1 VPGWGAGMR
10 DHSAEQGASASEEAE
25 GTSRRSRRRQT
36 RAKMVE
42 PPSEPLAYFPD
53 HLADFYQLL
62 KSDYEELRRA
72 NRIIFYET
80 RVIVWLCVIVALV
93 IMFRASVVGGS
104 ILSVATLLVS
114 LIGKLIKVKSSER
127 EDLGKRLEALRLTT
141 LEIERI
147 CLSLH
152 LARAISDQQRRD
164 RVLEELAEERGLAG
178 EETRHASSSD
188 ALPSDQEHGMHQL
201 PPQEGR
207 A

>member
-1 VPGWGAGMR
+1 MR
-10 DHSAEQGASASEEAE
+10 DRSAEQGAGASEGAEGPE
-25 GTSRRSRRRQT
+25 GTSRRARRRQ
-36 RAKMVE
+36 AHSKMVD

-80 RVIVWLCVIVALV
+80 RVIVWLCVMVALV

-114 LIGKLIKVKSSER
+114 LIGQLIKVKSSER

-147 CLSLH
+147 CLSLR
-152 LARAISDQQRRD
+152 LARAISDQRRRD
-164 RVLEELAEERGLAG
+164 RVLEELAEERVLSV
-178 EETRHASSSD
+178 EEGRPPSASGSS
-188 ALPSDQEHGMHQL
+188 ATEAQQEYRARQL

-207 A
+207 PG

>member
-1 VPGWGAGMR
+1 MR
-10 DHSAEQGASASEEAE
+10 EHSAEQGAGASDEAE
-25 GTSRRSRRRQT
+25 GTSRRIRRRQVQ
-36 RAKMVE
+36 AKMVE
-42 PPSEPLAYFPD
+42 APSELPAYFPD

-152 LARAISDQQRRD
+152 LARSISDQQRRD
-164 RVLEELAEERGLAG
+164 RVLEELAEERGLSG
-178 EETRHASSSD
+178 EEARQFPAAGSMP
-188 ALPSDQEHGMHQL
+188 ADQEPEMRQF

-207 A
+207 T

>member
-1 VPGWGAGMR
+1 MA
-10 DHSAEQGASASEEAE
+10 
-25 GTSRRSRRRQT
+25 
-36 RAKMVE
+36 E
-42 PPSEPLAYFPD
+42 PPSEPLAYFPN

-80 RVIVWLCVIVALV
+80 RIIVWLCVIVALL

-147 CLSLH
+147 CLSVH
-152 LARAISDQQRRD
+152 LARAIRDQRRRD
-164 RVLEELAEERGLAG
+164 RVLEELAEEGTLF
-178 EETRHASSSD
+178 EEGDSHLSSSGGTPPGQ
-188 ALPSDQEHGMHQL
+188 AQERPRL

-207 A
+207 T

>member
-1 VPGWGAGMR
+1 M
-10 DHSAEQGASASEEAE
+10 
-25 GTSRRSRRRQT
+25 
-36 RAKMVE
+36 
-42 PPSEPLAYFPD
+42 AYFPD

-80 RVIVWLCVIVALV
+80 RVIVWLCVILALI

-114 LIGKLIKVKSSER
+114 LIGKLIQVKSSER

-152 LARAISDQQRRD
+152 LTRAISDQRRRD
-164 RVLEELAEERGLAG
+164 RVLEELAEERSLSG
-178 EETRHASSSD
+178 EEGRRSSSASSST
-188 ALPSDQEHGMHQL
+188 ATNRESGGHQL
-201 PPQEGR
+201 PPQEGGASSLGGEAGR
-207 A
+207 E